1 MNRIFTFLALSAS
14 LGLAACAYYPSTDA
28 QSQSSYWR
36 GPVSI
41 SGMDAFKQFMSNY
54 PTPAQ
59 FRAQYPDVQLV
70 LPGEMAT
77 KELRSD
83 NSRYFA
89 QLNQDGRIV
98 SGKFM

>member
-1 MNRIFTFLALSAS
+1 MNRTLIILAALAS
-14 LGLAACAYYPSTDA
+14 LGLAACVYFPGADA
-28 QSQSSYWR
+28 PQQASPWH

-41 SGMDAFKQFMSNY
+41 SGMDAFKQFMSND

-70 LPGEMAT
+70 LPGDMAT
-77 KELRSD
+77 KELRGD

-89 QLNQDGRIV
+89 QLNQEGRIV